1 MYLASHLN
9 PVLVPG
15 TGNNTNTTNP
25 FEYYQRLSID
35 RPSPPPL
42 SRDYEHIAIDIDIP
56 SRLYRIL
63 HLNASNA
70 ENEYMA
76 LGHKSSLTSLLTFH
90 PLEESIVSN
99 GTFSKVTKEDK
110 HMLIPEL
117 NIGIANM
124 YSFIYD
130 SIEQKSFIKI
140 YQNQSPYWRSSAP
153 GAPTSL
159 FPTDISLFN
168 KTLNEPW
175 DSKKRPPV
183 DHKVVMRTA
192 SFGHGRQRLDMCIKE
207 DTDFKK
213 GIEVST
219 GVSEKFWVPFAIMV
233 AHRERMSEME
243 GSE

>member
-1 MYLASHLN
+1 MYLASHLD

-15 TGNNTNTTNP
+15 TGNTTNTTNP
-25 FEYYQRLSID
+25 FEYYQRLSIS

-56 SRLYRIL
+56 SRLYRLL

-76 LGHKSSLTSLLTFH
+76 LGYKSSLTSLPTFH
-90 PLEESIVSN
+90 SLQEAIISN
-99 GTFSKVTKEDK
+99 GSFSEVTEKDK

-124 YSFIYD
+124 YFFIYGGP
-130 SIEQKSFIKI
+130 EQKPFIKI
-140 YQNQSPYWRSSAP
+140 YQNQSPYWCTSAP

-159 FPTDISLFN
+159 LPMDIIPFN

-175 DSKKRPPV
+175 DSKKNMPK
-183 DHKVVMRTA
+183 DHQLVMRTA
-192 SFGHGRQRLDMCIKE
+192 SFGLRRQGLGMCMKE
-207 DTDFKK
+207 DTEFKK
-213 GIEVST
+213 GIKVSK
-219 GVSEKFWVPFAIMV
+219 GILEEFWVPFEIMV
-233 AHRERMSEME
+233 AHWERMWEIE
-243 GSE
+243 